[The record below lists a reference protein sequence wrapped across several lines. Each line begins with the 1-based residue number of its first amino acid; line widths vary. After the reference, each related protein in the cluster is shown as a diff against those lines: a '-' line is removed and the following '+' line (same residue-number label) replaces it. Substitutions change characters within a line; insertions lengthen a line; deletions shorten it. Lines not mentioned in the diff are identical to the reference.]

1 MRLRIRRRAAGKDP
15 RSTKL
20 RRSEQDRPGSVMIW
34 IPIALMTAGA
44 VLAVLW
50 PLSRRGRE
58 LGATN
63 DVAVYKDQLEE
74 IERDQN
80 WGLIAP
86 PEADAARVEVS
97 RRLIAAADAAVRS
110 AAPASAASPR
120 RRRVVAVSALVGVPA
135 VAMA

>member
-1 MRLRIRRRAAGKDP
+1 
-15 RSTKL
+15 
-20 RRSEQDRPGSVMIW
+20 MIW
-34 IPIALMTAGA
+34 IAIAVMTAGA

-50 PLSRRGRE
+50 PLSRKARE

-97 RRLIAAADAAVRS
+97 RRLIAAADAAARRE
-110 AAPASAASPR
+110 APAGVGAPGR
-120 RRRVVAVSALVGVPA
+120 RRAVAVTALVGVPA
-135 VAMA
+135 VAIAIYLVVGS